1 MSLDRLLDM
10 VIALVFL
17 AIALPIILTNFST
30 ARTSTGS
37 DSNFTAGLDLSN
49 LLLGL
54 LPVFLILVGI
64 RLMRARAQGRA
75 GRGGG

>member
-1 MSLDRLLDM
+1 MSLDRLLDL

-17 AIALPIILTNFST
+17 AIALPIILDNFST
-30 ARTSTGS
+30 ARNSTGS

-64 RLMRARAQGRA
+64 RTMRGQNSGA
-75 GRGGG
+75 GR

>member
-1 MSLDRLLDM
+1 MSLDRLLDL

-17 AIALPIILTNFST
+17 AIALPIILTNFAE
-30 ARTSTGS
+30 ARASTGS

-64 RLMRARAQGRA
+64 RAMRARNSGDR
-75 GRGGG
+75 

>member
-1 MSLDRLLDM
+1 MSLDRLLDL

-17 AIALPIILTNFST
+17 AIALPIILANFST
-30 ARTSTGS
+30 ARDSTGA

-64 RLMRARAQGRA
+64 RAMRSRNADGR
-75 GRGGG
+75 

>member
-17 AIALPIILTNFST
+17 AIALPIILSNFST
-30 ARTSTGS
+30 ARSSTGA

-64 RLMRARAQGRA
+64 RAMRSSS
-75 GRGGG
+75 GGGR

>member
-1 MSLDRLLDM
+1 MSLDRLLDL

-17 AIALPIILTNFST
+17 AIALPIILANFST
-30 ARTSTGS
+30 ARLSTGA
-37 DSNFTAGLDLSN
+37 DSNFTAGLVLSN

-64 RLMRARAQGRA
+64 RAMRSRNGER
-75 GRGGG
+75 

>member
-1 MSLDRLLDM
+1 MSLDRLLDL

-17 AIALPIILTNFST
+17 AIALPIILANFST
-30 ARTSTGS
+30 ARLSTGA

-64 RLMRARAQGRA
+64 RTMRGNGGSGGR
-75 GRGGG
+75 

>member
-1 MSLDRLLDM
+1 MSLDRLLDL

-17 AIALPIILTNFST
+17 AIALPIILANFST
-30 ARTSTGS
+30 ARLSTGA

-64 RLMRARAQGRA
+64 RAMRSRNGDAR
-75 GRGGG
+75 